1 MQWEEG
7 LGHSCIFAKAGSK
20 MTTNLS
26 PRFHEVAHGSVWNI
40 RLPVDKLLL
49 RTYYASSTVLGLV
62 PLVASQHYKLSVI
75 LQRRNPG
82 PKEWSDWPKVVQPK
96 GGKAGLCAP
105 TAVALRS
112 NAMAWERGS
121 TCFPKALQV
130 PVQRWAGMG
139 ATHSL
144 THRWWV
150 YAMVQPHCKH
160 FGYVYLHLPY
170 GPAIPILGVYPRVM
184 KAHVHTK
191 TCTQAAAL
199 FVIAKN

>member
-20 MTTNLS
+20 MITNLT

-40 RLPVDKLLL
+40 RLPVDKLPL

-62 PLVASQHYKLSVI
+62 PPVASQHYKLSVI

-82 PKEWSDWPKVVQPK
+82 PKSEVTGPR
-96 GGKAGLCAP
+96 LCSQREAKLDFVLLQ
-105 TAVALRS
+105 AVALRS

-144 THRWWV
+144 THCWWV
-150 YAMVQPHCKH
+150 CAMAQPRCKH